1 MKNATTVTSKGQI
14 TIPKPI
20 RDRKGIAPGTRLE
33 VTEQGDEIVL
43 RKASRKKGR
52 RAGRDAVF
60 EAYLQRVRGTMDI
73 GMSTDEYMELL
84 RGE

>member
-1 MKNATTVTSKGQI
+1 MPHTTVRTKGQV

-20 RDRKGIAPGTRLE
+20 RDRKRIAAGTRLE
-33 VTEQGDEIVL
+33 VIEQGDDIVL
-43 RKASRKKGR
+43 RKASRPKQGK
-52 RAGRDAVF
+52 RARDAEF
-60 EAYLQRVRGTMDI
+60 EAYLERVRGSLDI

>member
-1 MKNATTVTSKGQI
+1 MAETTVTSKGQI

-20 RDRKGIAPGTRLE
+20 RERKGIAAGTRLAVSE
-33 VTEQGDEIVL
+33 EGDDIVL
-43 RKASRKKGR
+43 R
-52 RAGRDAVF
+52 RAGRPRRGSRRDATF
-60 EAYLQRVRGTMDI
+60 DAYLERVRGSMRL